1 MPAPELALGV
11 LTRAS
16 DAHLNALPAF
26 LGLSVSRTRT
36 SPRKWKES
44 WECESGTQCWRL
56 QETAVS
62 PCTESLAGTHVD
74 LDPGWL
80 YFLVAGK
87 FLRGGTRH

>member
-26 LGLSVSRTRT
+26 VGLSVFEDENISTEVEGKLGVRIGNAMLAL
-36 SPRKWKES
+36 
-44 WECESGTQCWRL
+44 SGNSSVTLHRIIG
-56 QETAVS
+56 
-62 PCTESLAGTHVD
+62 GTHVD